1 MSVESRCK
9 FPPQQSARS
18 CRLDFV
24 QFKPQSVNKVAPPPS
39 SLYGVCIT
47 HTEQDIH
54 STQEQSLA
62 SQSNPIRRGR
72 HATSF
77 GSTRTICVPALRH
90 ATSPLTICTPPA
102 PDARS
107 TNANQWKDSLVLLYA
122 ISSSSDPSRNAEH
135 ENVNRYLQR
144 GDSSFRTPSS

>member
-1 MSVESRCK
+1 MSVE

-24 QFKPQSVNKVAPPPS
+24 QFKPQSVNKVAPLLS
-39 SLYGVCIT
+39 LLYGVWIT

-77 GSTRTICVPALRH
+77 GSTRTISMPALSH
-90 ATSPLTICTPPA
+90 VTSLPTICTPST

-107 TNANQWKDSLVLLYA
+107 TNAHQRKDSLVRVHA
-122 ISSSSDPSRNAEH
+122 ISSSSDPSRKAEI
-135 ENVNRYLQR
+135 ENVKRYLPMSVGAR
-144 GDSSFRTPSS
+144 AHNY